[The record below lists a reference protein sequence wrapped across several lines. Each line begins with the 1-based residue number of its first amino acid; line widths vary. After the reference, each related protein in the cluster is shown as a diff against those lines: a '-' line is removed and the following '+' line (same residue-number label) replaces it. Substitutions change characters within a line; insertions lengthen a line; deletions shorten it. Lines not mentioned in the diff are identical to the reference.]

1 MRTMNIPFSNITDLK
16 KSPTKLFARA
26 AAKQTGVYIFNRDQ
40 PAGVVLDVADYEAL
54 VNQNEA
60 LQDRVFELEQ
70 DYLVTQRLHRQDRE
84 QAPLVDD
91 QTVRGSLANET
102 PHLDENDGWG

>member
-1 MRTMNIPFSNITDLK
+1 MRTMNVPFSNITDLK
-16 KSPTKLFARA
+16 KSPAKLFARA

-70 DYLVTQRLHRQDRE
+70 DYLVAQRLQHQERE
-84 QAPLVDD
+84 QASLVDD
-91 QTVRGSLANET
+91 RTVRGSAADEA
-102 PHLDENDGWG
+102 PHLDENDGWA